1 MKRSSQSLNQVI
13 DPESARKMGFENPEP
28 ESAIYVN
35 CIVALLAIMLVGYTF
50 GLHGQRQ
57 SFFDVRAHLSHHSGS
72 CPDHRSGPVTLG
84 FIRVRQQPMID
95 LLQGS

>member
-1 MKRSSQSLNQVI
+1 MKRSSQSLNQVV

-28 ESAIYVN
+28 ESVIYVN

-57 SFFDVRAHLSHHSGS
+57 IVSTFVLTLAVTLVRALIIDLDR
-72 CPDHRSGPVTLG
+72 PRSG
-84 FIRVRQQPMID
+84 FIRVRQQPVID
-95 LLQGS
+95 LLQRP